1 MRSVITVTLGVIALS
16 ACGGGGS
23 GTATVPPTHTLATA
37 VAAPTYTLSEN
48 ALRGTYVAAVDPA
61 TRVDLLVQL
70 NGRNLDQIDSL
81 IAEQNT
87 PGSPLYHHYLTPEE
101 YGAQFGPS
109 AQDYAQAITT
119 LQSQGL
125 VVDEAMPNHRD
136 IFVHGSA
143 AAVESLIH
151 SPLDVREENGRQ
163 FFTNRYAEQL
173 PAALHA
179 YAISGD
185 ADYHQVH
192 PFNVHNPHVTIGS
205 DAGFGAHDIESVYD
219 LTPIYSSATGSG
231 VTIVDATEGLATA
244 SDFATF
250 QSKFG
255 LNATLSSFSAG
266 SKSPTDIYGETTID
280 VEYMAAVAPNVTIDQ
295 VTAPRTSDSS
305 FDKMYAYI
313 VNKLSSVHIVST
325 SWGDCEAQYRSS
337 SFNIDE
343 SDFQQAYTEGQWWLS
358 AAGDNGVDDCGNGTK
373 GVDFPGSSPYV
384 VSVGGTSVTSASAG
398 HGNFTGWSN
407 EVVWDDTLGCSSDRS
422 CAKEGGGAGGGGVS
436 TRFPMPAFQKTL
448 GLHGSMRE
456 VPDVA
461 LLASPCDAPDGDS
474 VCDNGKN
481 GGYWQ
486 YFQGAW
492 QNGWGGTSF
501 AAPEWGAFLALV
513 QQKYGSTPITSP
525 LVRLYALAG
534 TPEYGSY
541 FHDITSGCNTYDGVS
556 GFCASPGYDD
566 ASGLGSFIGAPLQA
580 AY

>member
-1 MRSVITVTLGVIALS
+1 
-16 ACGGGGS
+16 
-23 GTATVPPTHTLATA
+23 
-37 VAAPTYTLSEN
+37 
-48 ALRGTYVAAVDPA
+48 
-61 TRVDLLVQL
+61 
-70 NGRNLDQIDSL
+70 
-81 IAEQNT
+81 
-87 PGSPLYHHYLTPEE
+87 
-101 YGAQFGPS
+101 
-109 AQDYAQAITT
+109 
-119 LQSQGL
+119 
-125 VVDEAMPNHRD
+125 
-136 IFVHGSA
+136 VHGSA
-143 AAVESLIH
+143 AAVESLID

-163 FFTNRYAEQL
+163 FFTNRYTEQL

-185 ADYHQVH
+185 TDYHQVH
-192 PFNVHNPHVTIGS
+192 PFSVHTPQVKIGS
-205 DAGFGAHDIESVYD
+205 GAGFGAHDIESVYD

-255 LNATLSSFSAG
+255 LKATLLSFSAG
-266 SKSPTDIYGETTID
+266 RKSPVDTYGETTID
-280 VEYMAAVAPNVTIDQ
+280 VEYMAAVAPDVTIDQ
-295 VTAPRTSDSS
+295 VTASSTSDSS

-313 VNKLSSVHIVST
+313 VNNLSSVHIVST
-325 SWGDCEAQYRSS
+325 SWGDCEAQYGS

-358 AAGDNGVDDCGNGTK
+358 AGGDSGVDDCANGTK

-384 VSVGGTSVTSASAG
+384 VSVGGTSVTPASTD

-407 EVVWDDTLGCSSDRS
+407 EVVWDDTLGCSSVRS
-422 CAKEGGGAGGGGVS
+422 CNKEGGGAGGGGVS
-436 TRFPMPAFQKTL
+436 TRFTMPAFQQAL
-448 GLHGSMRE
+448 RLHGAMRE

-461 LLASPCDAPDGDS
+461 LMASPCDAPDGDS
-474 VCDNGKN
+474 LCDGGEN

-501 AAPEWGAFLALV
+501 AAPEWGAFLTLV

-534 TPEYGSY
+534 TPGYDTY
-541 FHDITSGCNTYDGVS
+541 FHDVTAGCNTYDGVP
-556 GFCASPGYDD
+556 GFCASSGYDD